1 MPSKT
6 EQPVNLSARWN
17 DDEAKVRA
25 TILPPGV
32 TPPATVTAQRGI
44 DFLRAWLEGKLP
56 PPPLG
61 HTLDFLLV
69 EAQVGRVVFQGR
81 PSAAHFNPLAT
92 VHGGW
97 MASLLDSAL
106 GCTVHS
112 VLPAGKA
119 YTTAELKVNFVRAV
133 TPSVGILRA
142 EGQIIHQGSR
152 MATADARLLGP
163 DGKLYGHGST
173 TCFVFDAVAVAVG

>member
-1 MPSKT
+1 MPTKPDDIT
-6 EQPVNLSARWN
+6 ERLTRWN

-25 TILPPGV
+25 RILPPGV
-32 TPPATVTAQRGI
+32 TPPAIVTAQRGI
-44 DFLRAWLEGKLP
+44 DFLRAWLDGRLP

-61 HTLDFLLV
+61 ETLNFLLI
-69 EAQVGRVVFQGR
+69 EADEGRVVFQGR
-81 PSAAHFNPLAT
+81 PSSAHFNPLAT

-97 MASLLDSAL
+97 MAAMLDSAL

-133 TPSVGILRA
+133 TPAVGMLRA
-142 EGQIIHQGSR
+142 EGKIIHQGSR
-152 MATADARLLGP
+152 MATADARLVGP

-173 TCFVFDAVAVAVG
+173 TCFIFDAAVSV